1 METQTTTPAVRT
13 TATAGAAVAPTN
25 PQAAQAAVMKAS
37 LANLQ
42 FTKEGMALRDGA
54 TAYCLVELANKAGWL
69 PKGVTVEGGV
79 LAVIAGNDVGLK
91 PFQAMQGIAVINGRP
106 SLWGDAMTA
115 VIKGSGLLEDETVE
129 YLTAPNKDGREVTT
143 GVRYTVKRK
152 GVKTPYTATF
162 TWQDASRAGLSSKTG
177 PWQQYPLRM
186 MFNRAR
192 AWAYRD
198 AFADVLKG
206 FRSAEEDQDIPGAV
220 VTGAADGEFVPD
232 DPGTAPKV
240 RRGAAPKRGPEPVDA
255 EIVEPAPAPPPPVA
269 QAPAAPVPSES
280 AASAASSADP
290 F

>member
-1 METQTTTPAVRT
+1 MEPTNTPAVRQ
-13 TATAGAAVAPTN
+13 TATAGAVAPTN

-54 TAYCLVELANKAGWL
+54 TAYCLVELAYKAGWL

-91 PFQAMQGIAVINGRP
+91 PFQSMQGIAVINGRP
-106 SLWGDAMTA
+106 GLWGDAMTA
-115 VIKGSGLLEDETVE
+115 VVKGSGQLEDESVE
-129 YLTAPNKDGREVTT
+129 YLTAKNKDGQEVTT

-152 GVKTPYTATF
+152 GVKTPYQATF
-162 TWQDASRAGLSSKTG
+162 TWSDATKAGLTGKAG
-177 PWQQYPLRM
+177 PWTQYPVRM

-192 AWAYRD
+192 AWVYRD

-206 FRSAEEDQDIPGAV
+206 FRSAEEDRDIPGAV
-220 VTGAADGEFVPD
+220 VEGAVDPEVAKTAEPAAEPTG
-232 DPGTAPKV
+232 KV
-240 RRGAAPKRGPEPVDA
+240 RRGAKPKDLGPITDA
-255 EIVEPAPAPPPPVA
+255 DFTMTETPAAPAPA
-269 QAPAAPVPSES
+269 ES
-280 AASAASSADP
+280 AASAASSASPENDP

>member
-1 METQTTTPAVRT
+1 MEPTNTTPAVRPDNG
-13 TATAGAAVAPTN
+13 GAAIAPTN

-54 TAYCLVELANKAGWL
+54 TAYCLVELAYKAGWL

-91 PFQAMQGIAVINGRP
+91 PFQSMQGIAVINGRP
-106 SLWGDAMTA
+106 GLWGDAMTA
-115 VIKGSGLLEDETVE
+115 VVKGSGQLEDESVE
-129 YLTAPNKDGREVTT
+129 YLTAKNKDGQEVTT
-143 GVRYTVKRK
+143 GVRYTVKRR
-152 GVKTPYTATF
+152 GVNTPYQATF
-162 TWQDASRAGLSSKTG
+162 TWQNAKQAGLAGKAG
-177 PWQQYPLRM
+177 PWTQYPVRM

-206 FRSAEEDQDIPGAV
+206 FRSAEEDGDISGAV
-220 VTGAADGEFVPD
+220 VEGAPDPTLSDPAETPAPTG
-232 DPGTAPKV
+232 KV
-240 RRGAAPKRGPEPVDA
+240 RRGAKPKDLGPITDA
-255 EIVEPAPAPPPPVA
+255 DFTMTETPAAPAPA
-269 QAPAAPVPSES
+269 ES
-280 AASAASSADP
+280 AASAASSASPENDP

>member
-1 METQTTTPAVRT
+1 MEPTNTTPAVRPDNG
-13 TATAGAAVAPTN
+13 GAAIAPTN

-54 TAYCLVELANKAGWL
+54 TAYCLVELAYKAGWL

-91 PFQAMQGIAVINGRP
+91 PFQSMQGIAVINGRP
-106 SLWGDAMTA
+106 GLWGDAMTA
-115 VIKGSGLLEDETVE
+115 VVKGSGQLEDESVE
-129 YLTAPNKDGREVTT
+129 YLTAKNKDGQEVTT
-143 GVRYTVKRK
+143 GVRYTVKRR
-152 GVKTPYTATF
+152 GVKTPYQATF
-162 TWQDASRAGLSSKTG
+162 TWRDAKQAGLAGKAG
-177 PWQQYPLRM
+177 PWTQYPVRM

-206 FRSAEEDQDIPGAV
+206 FRSAEEDGDIPGAV
-220 VTGAADGEFVPD
+220 VEGAPD
-232 DPGTAPKV
+232 PTPSDPAETPASAGKI
-240 RRGAAPKRGPEPVDA
+240 RRGAKPKDMGPIVDA
-255 EIVEPAPAPPPPVA
+255 DFTMEDTASTAAPSTTAPAKAEDVPP
-269 QAPAAPVPSES
+269 
-280 AASAASSADP
+280 ASDADP